1 MKYISFDTLRTYDF
15 NGIHFL
21 KPDLYLKE
29 IESVRSAD
37 WILFPPYWQVNALV
51 YGLQKKIFPSIA
63 TYHLGHNKIEM
74 TRVLMTSFPD
84 FVPYTEI
91 LSNTEYNQ
99 EFILTYFDYPFIAKE
114 VKSSMGQ
121 GVYKIDNYTDFKNYC
136 ALTETLYV
144 QEYLP
149 IDRDMRI
156 IFIGDQV
163 VSSYWRIATKDNFK
177 NNVAQGGEITYDAIP
192 LEAIRIV
199 SQIAISLG
207 INHAGFDVAYVDGK
221 YYIFEFN
228 VMFGTQGLIDKK
240 IPYGSI
246 VLDYLNR
253 MELATSSL
261 K

>member
-1 MKYISFDTLRTYDF
+1 
-15 NGIHFL
+15 
-21 KPDLYLKE
+21 
-29 IESVRSAD
+29 
-37 WILFPPYWQVNALV
+37 
-51 YGLQKKIFPSIA
+51 
-63 TYHLGHNKIEM
+63 
-74 TRVLMTSFPD
+74 MTSFPD

-163 VSSYWRIATKDNFK
+163 VSSYWRIAAKDNFK
-177 NNVAQGGEITYDAIP
+177 IMSPKVVKSPMMPYP
-192 LEAIRIV
+192 LKPFESCHK
-199 SQIAISLG
+199 SQFL
-207 INHAGFDVAYVDGK
+207 
-221 YYIFEFN
+221 
-228 VMFGTQGLIDKK
+228 
-240 IPYGSI
+240 
-246 VLDYLNR
+246 
-253 MELATSSL
+253 
-261 K
+261 